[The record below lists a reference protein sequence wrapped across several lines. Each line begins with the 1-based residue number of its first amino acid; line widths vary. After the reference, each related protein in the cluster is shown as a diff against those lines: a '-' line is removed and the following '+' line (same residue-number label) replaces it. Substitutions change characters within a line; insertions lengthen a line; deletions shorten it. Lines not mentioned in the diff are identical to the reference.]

1 MTERIFDGLKVID
14 CASFIAGPAAATV
27 MSDFGADV
35 IKIEPPGMGDPY
47 RRRGTPAPGR
57 PPLNPGFILDAR
69 NKKSLALDL
78 RSDAGREIL
87 YRLVRDADVFITN
100 YPPPVRGRLKITYE
114 DLAPFNE
121 RLIYASFTGYG
132 ETGPEANKP
141 GFDATAWWART
152 GLMHLVRS
160 GEEVTPARSLP
171 GMGDHPSAMGTYGAI
186 VTALYQREKTGKGNY
201 VSSSLL
207 ANGLWANGCSVQ
219 ASLCGDDVVP
229 QPPRHEALSALR
241 VHYQCRDGK
250 WLLLSVA
257 ADEWRWEKFKTC
269 FGSPPILDEPR
280 FATSATRDANAR
292 ELVAILDGLFAGKE
306 LKDWRKI
313 LDDAGIIF
321 GIVAET
327 GDIAEDEQVIAAG
340 HLVQFTDAE
349 FKTINSPFEIR
360 GQIKVEPRVAPRVG
374 QHSEQVLR
382 DAGYPESEIAELRA
396 ARVIESSLS
405 RTAGEGGSTR

>member
-27 MSDFGADV
+27 MSDFGAEV
-35 IKIEPPGMGDPY
+35 IKIEPPGAGDPY
-47 RRRGTPAPGR
+47 RRRAIPLPER
-57 PPLNPGFILDAR
+57 PLNPGFILDAR

-78 RSDAGREIL
+78 RSDAGRNIL

-114 DLAPFNE
+114 DLAPLNE

-152 GLMHLVRS
+152 GLMHLVRA

-186 VTALYQREKTGKGNY
+186 VTALYQRERTGKGNY

-229 QPPRHEALSALR
+229 QPPRTQALSALR

-257 ADEWRWEKFKTC
+257 ADEWRWEKFKEC
-269 FGSPPILDEPR
+269 FGSPAILDEQR
-280 FATSATRDANAR
+280 FATSPARDANAR
-292 ELVAILDGLFAGKE
+292 ELVAILDGLFAQKDMKE
-306 LKDWRKI
+306 WRGI
-313 LDDAGIIF
+313 LDNAGIIF

-327 GDIAEDEQVIAAG
+327 GDIAEDEQVRAAG
-340 HLVQFTDAE
+340 HLMQFTDADY
-349 FKTINSPFEIR
+349 KTINSPFEIR
-360 GQIKVEPRVAPRVG
+360 GQQKVAPRIAPRVG
-374 QHSEQVLR
+374 QHSAEVLR
-382 DAGYPESEIAELRA
+382 DAGYPDQEIAALRD
-396 ARVIESSLS
+396 
-405 RTAGEGGSTR
+405 AGIIGP